1 MCIAIGNRFFSG
13 IVIKSSNSCGHRP
26 QIALLEVRDIE
37 RDRPSIRSLSMLCV
51 GTFGNVAIL
60 ATLLAIPHWG
70 LRTSRISIESALF
83 RDIRVLEHSRHITVI
98 IQYSTIKCYH
108 KKFVY
113 KASVGLQPTFFPRA
127 SNLAFRAVT
136 RRIKTSWSQFWFLS
150 LLAAGVTPGGG
161 LLDVIHRGLITFGV
175 NTKLAGEGPL

>member
-1 MCIAIGNRFFSG
+1 MCIAIGNRFLSG

-108 KKFVY
+108 K
-113 KASVGLQPTFFPRA
+113 
-127 SNLAFRAVT
+127 NL
-136 RRIKTSWSQFWFLS
+136 S
-150 LLAAGVTPGGG
+150 
-161 LLDVIHRGLITFGV
+161 
-175 NTKLAGEGPL
+175 TKLQSGCSRLFSRELQTWLFEQSRAGSRRAGPSFGSSLFSLQV